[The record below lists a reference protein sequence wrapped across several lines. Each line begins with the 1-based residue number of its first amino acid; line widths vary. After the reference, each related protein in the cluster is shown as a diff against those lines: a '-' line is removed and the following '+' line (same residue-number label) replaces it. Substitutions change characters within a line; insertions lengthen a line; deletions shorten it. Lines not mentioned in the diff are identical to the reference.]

1 MGQSMMVDSCTPP
14 AQLTPAMDIFAAG
27 YFFFSFL
34 WRCCVYSFFLF
45 FRCSLMELFTDG
57 QPPFDFAQL
66 LSYRS
71 HELEMTPVAEKIE
84 DEAIRVI
91 RFLFFSV
98 LMMI

>member
-1 MGQSMMVDSCTPP
+1 
-14 AQLTPAMDIFAAG
+14 
-27 YFFFSFL
+27 
-34 WRCCVYSFFLF
+34 
-45 FRCSLMELFTDG
+45 MELFTDG